1 MNGHATPRTAIPG
14 ENEVMSTPEHP
25 DIPPYDAILARTG
38 RIAGLNRCWE
48 EILHHA
54 TRRDFEKDA
63 VIPHTRW
70 RGMYYLAR
78 GSVSIAYIAA
88 CGRERLTLRVGPGC
102 LFNEARSVS
111 NYEPGVVFQC
121 LEPSEI
127 WRFPQELL
135 QDTDFLSAYPRQV
148 ASLLH
153 SMGIKIL
160 IHYTFLADMGTGSRE
175 SHVCRFILN
184 LSRQNGNAPRFPCP
198 MRQQDVAALLGIHRA
213 TLARILRQL
222 KDKGIIAAF
231 SCKEVRISDA
241 RRLEELALNN

>member
-1 MNGHATPRTAIPG
+1 MLQPVFAGIA
-14 ENEVMSTPEHP
+14 
-25 DIPPYDAILARTG
+25 PPFETTLARTG
-38 RIAGLNRCWE
+38 RIEGLNPCWE
-48 EILHHA
+48 EVLHLA

-70 RGMYYLAR
+70 RGMYYLSR
-78 GSVSIAYIAA
+78 GSVAIAYIAA

-102 LFNEARSVS
+102 LFNEARTVS
-111 NYEPGVVFQC
+111 SYEPGVVFQC

-127 WRFPQELL
+127 WRFPEELL
-135 QDTDFLSAYPRQV
+135 QDEAFLSAHPRQV

-184 LSRQNGNAPRFPCP
+184 LSRQNAH
-198 MRQQDVAALLGIHRA
+198 AAIR
-213 TLARILRQL
+213 
-222 KDKGIIAAF
+222 D
-231 SCKEVRISDA
+231 VRICATRACTVPNICSFHPIECAAA
-241 RRLEELALNN
+241 RRPVATTAAGERPARLSCSATRCAMSA

>member
-1 MNGHATPRTAIPG
+1 MPQPVSSG
-14 ENEVMSTPEHP
+14 MM
-25 DIPPYDAILARTG
+25 PPFETTLARTG
-38 RIAGLNRCWE
+38 RIEGLNPCWE
-48 EILHHA
+48 EVLHLA
-54 TRRDFEKDA
+54 TRREFEKDA

-70 RGMYYLAR
+70 RGMHYLSR
-78 GSVSIAYIAA
+78 GAVALSYIAA

-102 LFNEARSVS
+102 LFNEARTVS
-111 NYEPGVVFQC
+111 SFEPGVVFQC
-121 LEPSEI
+121 LEPTEI
-127 WRFPQELL
+127 WRFPEGLL
-135 QDTDFLSAYPRQV
+135 QDEAFLSAHPRQV

-184 LSRQNGNAPRFPCP
+184 LSRQNGNALRFPCP

-222 KDKGIIAAF
+222 REKGIIGAF
-231 SCKEVRISDA
+231 SCKEVIIHDA
-241 RRLEELALNN
+241 RRLEDLALNN

>member
-1 MNGHATPRTAIPG
+1 MSSSAFSGNAPPFDAT
-14 ENEVMSTPEHP
+14 
-25 DIPPYDAILARTG
+25 LARTG
-38 RIAGLNRCWE
+38 RIVGLNLCWE
-48 EILHHA
+48 EVLHLA
-54 TRRDFEKDA
+54 SRRLFEKDA

-70 RGMYYLAR
+70 RGMYYIAR
-78 GSVSIAYIAA
+78 GAVALSYIAA

-102 LFNEARSVS
+102 LFNEARTVS
-111 NYEPGVVFQC
+111 SYEPGVVFHC
-121 LEPSEI
+121 LEPTVI
-127 WRFPQELL
+127 WRFPEELL
-135 QDTDFLSAYPRQV
+135 QDEAFLAAHPRQV

-184 LSRQNGNAPRFPCP
+184 LSRQNGNARRFPCP

-222 KDKGIIAAF
+222 RDKGVIDAF
-231 SCKEVRISDA
+231 SRREVVILDPRQ
-241 RRLEELALNN
+241 LEELALNN